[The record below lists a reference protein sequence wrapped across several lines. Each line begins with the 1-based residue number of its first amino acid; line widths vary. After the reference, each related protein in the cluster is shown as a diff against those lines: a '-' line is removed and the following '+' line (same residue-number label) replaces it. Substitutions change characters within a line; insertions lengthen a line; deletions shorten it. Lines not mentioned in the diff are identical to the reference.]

1 MDALPPGGGGAGG
14 GPGGAPPGKGQ
25 QQAGGPAQPV
35 LDIFG
40 TDMYTAGITL
50 LLLLLGLMHASM
62 TRCTC

>member
-1 MDALPPGGGGAGG
+1 MDALPPGQGSG
-14 GPGGAPPGKGQ
+14 GPPPGKGQ
-25 QQAGGPAQPV
+25 QQQGGPAQQV

-40 TDMYTAGITL
+40 TDMYTAGVTL